1 MTHTT
6 TSPRAT
12 KGTAVSDRE
21 RRPLTSVLPS
31 EGRTGRPLTGAL
43 HRGGRVAA
51 TTAILAVIIAAFLGP
66 YVWMFASGLKTQA
79 SIFSDVVPISWKT
92 FIPVQ
97 PTMENVV
104 DLFTERGIGRAL
116 VNSGLVAAGQ
126 VIGALIVCCPAAYA
140 LTRMSFPGRNVIFAL
155 ILATF
160 MLPSEAL
167 AVPMFEL
174 IGTLGL
180 QDTLVGVGIPWIAS
194 AFGLFLLRQAFEGVP
209 RELDEAAR
217 LDGAGHLRIFWSV
230 IMPNVR
236 ADLVTFVLTIF
247 LFSWNGFL
255 WPLIAIQ
262 TPEKQLVQVAIAQSV
277 APGELPNWGLSFA
290 GASIAT
296 IPLLVLF
303 LFLQRFL
310 IPGLARS
317 GLK

>member
-1 MTHTT
+1 MRQVGRILTT
-6 TSPRAT
+6 
-12 KGTAVSDRE
+12 
-21 RRPLTSVLPS
+21 LL
-31 EGRTGRPLTGAL
+31 
-43 HRGGRVAA
+43 
-51 TTAILAVIIAAFLGP
+51 ILAVIVAAFLGP

-79 SIFSDVVPISWKT
+79 SIFTDVVPISWRT
-92 FIPVQ
+92 FIPVHA
-97 PTMENVV
+97 TIDNVTE
-104 DLFTERGIGRAL
+104 LFADRGIGRAL
-116 VNSGLVAAGQ
+116 LNSALVAVGQ
-126 VIGALIVCCPAAYA
+126 VLGALAVCCPAAYA
-140 LTRMSFPGRNVIFAL
+140 LTRIKFPGRNVIFAF

-167 AVPMFEL
+167 AVPLFQL
-174 IGTLGL
+174 VGTLGL
-180 QDTLVGVGIPWIAS
+180 QDTLVGVGIPWIAN

-209 RELDEAAR
+209 HELDEAAR

-230 IMPNVR
+230 ILPNIR

-277 APGELPNWGLSFA
+277 SPGELPNWGLSFA

-303 LFLQRFL
+303 VFLQRLL